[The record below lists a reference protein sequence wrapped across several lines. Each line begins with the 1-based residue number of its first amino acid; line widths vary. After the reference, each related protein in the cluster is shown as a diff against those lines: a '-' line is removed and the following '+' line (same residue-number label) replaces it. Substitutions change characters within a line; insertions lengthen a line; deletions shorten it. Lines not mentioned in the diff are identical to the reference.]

1 MSPAILP
8 LRCPVRVCFLIDE
21 LATAGTETQ
30 LLALVRRLD
39 RRRVQPFLCLLRGDS
54 AASRALE
61 PADCPVL
68 RLGVGSLRSPA
79 TLTRAWRLARFLRR
93 ERIDVLQVY
102 FPDSTYF
109 GVPVAWLAG
118 VPAIVRTRNN
128 VGHWLTPLHRRLGR
142 LLNVFTTA
150 TVANCEAARQAL
162 LESERPSP
170 PTVVVLENGVDLT
183 RFEAIPSLDAM
194 RRPVRRLCM

>member
-1 MSPAILP
+1 RVPGAFAGPSPGAAGGRMSTATLP
-8 LRCPVRVCFLIDE
+8 FTRPVRVCYLIDE
-21 LATAGTETQ
+21 LAAAGTETQ

-39 RRRVQPFLCLLRGDS
+39 RRRVQPSLCLLRGDS

-79 TLTRAWRLARFLRR
+79 TLVRAWRLARFLRR

-109 GVPVAWLAG
+109 GVPVGWLAR
-118 VPAIVRTRNN
+118 VPVIVRTRNN
-128 VGHWLTPLHRRLGR
+128 VGHALTRLDRRLGR
-142 LLNVFTTA
+142 LLNPLTTA
-150 TVANCEAARQAL
+150 TIANCDAARAAL
-162 LESERPSP
+162 LDAEKPRSE
-170 PTVVVLENGVDLT
+170 
-183 RFEAIPSLDAM
+183 
-194 RRPVRRLCM
+194 

>member
-1 MSPAILP
+1 
-8 LRCPVRVCFLIDE
+8 LIDE
-21 LATAGTETQ
+21 LAAAGTETQ

-39 RRRVQPFLCLLRGDS
+39 RRRVQPSLCLLRGDS

-79 TLTRAWRLARFLRR
+79 TLVRAWRLARFLRR

-118 VPAIVRTRNN
+118 VPAGPCSAGGAPVAPRLERAPRR
-128 VGHWLTPLHRRLGR
+128 VLTPPRPRTPAGLAGGCGRLGR
-142 LLNVFTTA
+142 
-150 TVANCEAARQAL
+150 E
-162 LESERPSP
+162 
-170 PTVVVLENGVDLT
+170 G
-183 RFEAIPSLDAM
+183 
-194 RRPVRRLCM
+194 

>member
-1 MSPAILP
+1 MSTATLP
-8 LRCPVRVCFLIDE
+8 LTRPVRVCFLIDE

-30 LLALVRRLD
+30 LLALVHRLD
-39 RRRVQPFLCLLRGDS
+39 RRRVQPSLCLLRGAS

-79 TLTRAWRLARFLRR
+79 TLARAWRLARFLRR

-118 VPAIVRTRNN
+118 VPAIVRTSNN
-128 VGHWLTPLHRRLGR
+128 VGHWLAPLYRRLGR
-142 LLNVFTTA
+142 SLNGFTTA
-150 TVANCEAARQAL
+150 AGYICRAAL
-162 LESERPSP
+162 
-170 PTVVVLENGVDLT
+170 
-183 RFEAIPSLDAM
+183 
-194 RRPVRRLCM
+194 